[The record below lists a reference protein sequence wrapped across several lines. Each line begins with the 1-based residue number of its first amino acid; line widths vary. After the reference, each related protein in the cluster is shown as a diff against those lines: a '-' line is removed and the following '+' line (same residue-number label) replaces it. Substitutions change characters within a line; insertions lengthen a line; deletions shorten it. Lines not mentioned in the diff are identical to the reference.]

1 MAKIAEN
8 SSFLVYYAQSIEQ
21 TQQFWLGLG
30 AVIRQKADD
39 KVVVAVGG
47 YEIHY
52 IQENTEPFAEY
63 QFATNKLGRGQGSL
77 LYFGVTD
84 IDAYY
89 RLAKDNRVVTRT
101 EVLKNHWD
109 SKEFLF
115 LDPDGYLFVAYQVS

>member
-8 SSFLVYYAQSIEQ
+8 TSFLVYYAQSIER
-21 TQQFWLGLG
+21 THQFWLQLG
-30 AVIRQKADD
+30 TTIKQKAED
-39 KVVVAVGG
+39 KVVVAIGG

-63 QFATNKLGRGQGSL
+63 QFATSKQGRGQGAL

-84 IDAYY
+84 IDGYY
-89 RLAKDNRVVTRT
+89 QLAKDKQVQTRT

-109 SKEFLF
+109 SREFMF
-115 LDPDGYLFVAYQVS
+115 SDPDGYLFVVYLV